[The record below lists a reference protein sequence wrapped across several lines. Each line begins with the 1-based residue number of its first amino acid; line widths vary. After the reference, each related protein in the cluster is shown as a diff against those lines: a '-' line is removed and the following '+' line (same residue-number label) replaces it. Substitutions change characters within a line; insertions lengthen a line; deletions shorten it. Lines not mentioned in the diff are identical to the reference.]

1 MEKTKN
7 PFEPIY
13 REIQRDVE
21 KYKQD
26 VELSIRKPVRRNFYI
41 TNEDVPYVLEA
52 LKWYMNQLGY
62 QMFEHDDDFPQKLI
76 DEEEH
81 RYMKI
86 GAILDKMETYQIAR
100 LREKRQ

>member
-21 KYKQD
+21 LID
-26 VELSIRKPVRRNFYI
+26 SIRKPVRRNFYI

-62 QMFEHDDDFPQKLI
+62 QMFEHEDDYPQKLI

>member
-1 MEKTKN
+1 MEKSKN
-7 PFEPIY
+7 SFEPIY
-13 REIQRDVE
+13 RGIQRDVE
-21 KYKQD
+21 IID
-26 VELSIRKPVRRNFYI
+26 SIRKPVRRNFYI

>member
-21 KYKQD
+21 LKD
-26 VELSIRKPVRRNFYI
+26 SIRKPVRRNFYI

-100 LREKRQ
+100 LREQR

>member
-21 KYKQD
+21 LID
-26 VELSIRKPVRRNFYI
+26 SSRKPVRRNFYI
-41 TNEDVPYVLEA
+41 TNEDVPFVLEA

>member
-1 MEKTKN
+1 MEKTKK

-21 KYKQD
+21 LID
-26 VELSIRKPVRRNFYI
+26 SSRKPVRRNFYI
-41 TNEDVPYVLEA
+41 TNEDVPFVLEA